1 MALRFEELD
10 WQPTP
15 KGEIRLRRRYDLV
28 ARTEVYEVLL
38 GEEFLMSSLF
48 TVAERELATLALA
61 RLDGSELSVLVGG
74 LGLGCTAHQALA
86 DRRVGAVTVIDAVAP
101 VIDWHR
107 RELLPDT
114 AGLASDPRCRLVH
127 DDFFRLIA
135 GAPQERHHAILL
147 DIDHTP
153 GHVLHPSHTTFYT
166 TAGLRQLQA
175 HLVDGG
181 VFALWSDDPPEPDFQ
196 AVLAEV
202 FAETSATV
210 VEFANPLTGGTS
222 SNTVYLAN

>member
-86 DRRVGAVTVIDAVAP
+86 DRRVGAVTVIDA
-101 VIDWHR
+101 R
-107 RELLPDT
+107 RH
-114 AGLASDPRCRLVH
+114 SR
-127 DDFFRLIA
+127 
-135 GAPQERHHAILL
+135 
-147 DIDHTP
+147 
-153 GHVLHPSHTTFYT
+153 
-166 TAGLRQLQA
+166 
-175 HLVDGG
+175 
-181 VFALWSDDPPEPDFQ
+181 
-196 AVLAEV
+196 
-202 FAETSATV
+202 
-210 VEFANPLTGGTS
+210 
-222 SNTVYLAN
+222 